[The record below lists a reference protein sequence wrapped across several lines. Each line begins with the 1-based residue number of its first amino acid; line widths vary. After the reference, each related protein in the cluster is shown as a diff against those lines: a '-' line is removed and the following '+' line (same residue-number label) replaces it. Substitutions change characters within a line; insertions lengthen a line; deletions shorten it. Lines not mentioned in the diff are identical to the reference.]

1 MKIKISQLSA
11 DGGTQPRARINLEA
25 VEEYAEAMRSGT
37 KFPPVVVF
45 YDGESYWLADG
56 FHRRDAAIQAGLDD
70 LLADVKQGTLRDAIL
85 YSVGVNSSHGLR
97 RTNED
102 KRRAVMRLLEDA
114 EWGKWSDRE
123 IADKCAV
130 GHNLVSTIRRSLSPK
145 YSEPPAERTYTTKHG
160 ATATM
165 DTSRIGKRESLDP
178 LEEEPGPR
186 EDGPTEKPAV
196 IKKISPKASITEAKR
211 SAAYSAIETFI
222 DSLDAV
228 ERVEEIKTMRAW
240 LAKY

>member
-1 MKIKISQLSA
+1 MKA
-11 DGGTQPRARINLEA
+11 
-25 VEEYAEAMRSGT
+25 GT

-45 YDGESYWLADG
+45 YDGKSYWLADG

-102 KRRAVMRLLEDA
+102 KRRAVMRLLEDD
-114 EWGKWSDRE
+114 EWSKWSDRE
-123 IADKCAV
+123 IARRCAV
-130 GHNLVSTIRRSLSPK
+130 SNHFVSDIRPLSVNA
-145 YSEPPAERTYTTKHG
+145 SQIEPRKVSRNGTTY
-160 ATATM
+160 M
-165 DTSRIGKRESLDP
+165 QDTSRIGKRESLDP
-178 LEEEPGPR
+178 LEEESEPR
-186 EDGPTEKPAV
+186 EDRPTEKPAV

-228 ERVEEIKTMRAW
+228 ERVEEIKAMRAW